1 MNLNK
6 TELLQIAQVKAI
18 ANLKIPIVK
27 RRELI
32 SNLNPKY
39 II

>member
-18 ANLKIPIVK
+18 ANLNIPIAE
-27 RRELI
+27 RRKLI
-32 SNLNPKY
+32 RNLNPKY
-39 II
+39 IV